1 MNTFT
6 ISSLVFS
13 CLFIAVVNNATADSS
28 LEKQDKNNQQ
38 KHKRPCPPQFSQ
50 LDINNNGGITLAEFS
65 QHKIPRGK
73 HSDVFA
79 KIDSNNDGVIT
90 NEELR
95 SHKPPQPRKH
105 H

>member
-1 MNTFT
+1 MRTLT
-6 ISSLVFS
+6 ISALVFS
-13 CLFIAVVNNATADSS
+13 FLYIFSVNNAAANSS
-28 LEKQDKNNQQ
+28 PMKKEKKSQQ
-38 KHKRPCPPQFSQ
+38 EHKRPCPPPFSQ
-50 LDINNNGGITLAEFS
+50 LDIDQNGGITLDEFS

-73 HSDVFA
+73 HDEVFA